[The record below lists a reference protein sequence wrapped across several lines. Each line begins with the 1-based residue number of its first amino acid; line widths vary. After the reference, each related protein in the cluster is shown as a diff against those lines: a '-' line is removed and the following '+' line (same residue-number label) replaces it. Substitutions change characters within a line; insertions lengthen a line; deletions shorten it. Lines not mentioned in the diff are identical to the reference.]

1 MENKVKLDKCNIE
14 KVEKILDI
22 FITTYNR
29 SDKLAKTLDYFAN
42 SPFRTCSITI
52 FNNASTDDTL
62 DMINSKKQLF
72 ADLKV
77 ITHPINI
84 GGDANIIR
92 TVEYCTKEY
101 MWIVHDDD
109 NFDFSDCQDLMQI
122 LCEGKVGLIHV
133 GAHVEPIRNKFSGK
147 LGNIKDFM
155 SCGYPYFKFS
165 SFTPCNIFKYQE
177 IIPFVRAGHENIHNH
192 YAIMPFL
199 ISKFENND
207 LLYITKKQI
216 CKASVGV
223 QSYDDEFLVKSWFG
237 TSFLFKNNQDR
248 RSYFC
253 EQFSSNSSLLH
264 TTLNR
269 FYQSFQC
276 GSLQIFKMFYA
287 YLNIGEKILCV
298 LLCFPYAFAKWT
310 KQLYSKK

>member
-1 MENKVKLDKCNIE
+1 MENKENLEIESVKE
-14 KVEKILDI
+14 VLDI

-29 SDKLAKTLDYFAN
+29 CDKLAKTLDYFAN

-62 DMINSKKQLF
+62 KIISSKKQLF

-92 TVEYCTKEY
+92 TVEYCAKEY

-109 NFDFSDCQDLMQI
+109 NFDFSDCYDLIQV

-133 GAHVEPIRNKFSGK
+133 GAHVEPIRGKFSGK

-165 SFTPCNIFKYQE
+165 SFTPCNIFKYKE
-177 IIPFVRAGHENIHNH
+177 FLPFVRAGHENIHNH

-207 LLYITKKQI
+207 FLYITKKQI
-216 CKASVGV
+216 CLASVGG
-223 QSYDDEFLVKSWFG
+223 QCYNFTFLVKSWYG
-237 TSFLFKNNQDR
+237 TSFLFKKKEDR
-248 RSYFC
+248 RNYFS
-253 EQFSSNSSLLH
+253 EQFSENRSLLLS
-264 TTLNR
+264 TLYR
-269 FYQSFQC
+269 YYLSFENADY
-276 GSLQIFKMFYA
+276 LIFRIFFS
-287 YLNIGEKILCV
+287 YLNFKEKVLFNFLCLPYV
-298 LLCFPYAFAKWT
+298 IYKKIKMLL
-310 KQLYSKK
+310 

>member
-1 MENKVKLDKCNIE
+1 MENKEKLDKCNIE

-29 SDKLAKTLDYFAN
+29 CDKLAKTLDYFAN

-62 DMINSKKQLF
+62 DMINDKKQLF

-109 NFDFSDCQDLMQI
+109 NFDFSDCLDLMQI

-133 GAHVEPIRNKFSGK
+133 GAHVEPIRSKFSGK
-147 LGNIKDFM
+147 LGKIKDFM

-177 IIPFVRAGHENIHNH
+177 ILPFVRAGHENIHNH

-216 CKASVGV
+216 CKASVGG
-223 QSYDDEFLVKSWFG
+223 QCYNFTFLVKSWYG
-237 TSFLFKNNQDR
+237 TSFLFKNKEDR
-248 RSYFC
+248 RNYFS
-253 EQFSSNSSLLH
+253 EQFSEHRPLLLSALYRYYLTFEDGNH
-264 TTLNR
+264 LIFR
-269 FYQSFQC
+269 IFYS
-276 GSLQIFKMFYA
+276 
-287 YLNIGEKILCV
+287 YLNIKEKMLFKFLC
-298 LLCFPYAFAKWT
+298 LPYVI
-310 KQLYSKK
+310 YKKIKMLFKK

>member
-177 IIPFVRAGHENIHNH
+177 FIPFVRAGHENIHNH

-216 CKASVGV
+216 CKASVGG
-223 QSYDDEFLVKSWFG
+223 QCYNFTFLVKSWYG
-237 TSFLFKNNQDR
+237 TSFLFKKKEDR
-248 RSYFC
+248 RNYFS
-253 EQFSSNSSLLH
+253 EQFSEHTPLL
-264 TTLNR
+264 LSALYRYYLSFEDGNNLIFR
-269 FYQSFQC
+269 IFYS
-276 GSLQIFKMFYA
+276 
-287 YLNIGEKILCV
+287 YLNVKEKMLFKFLCLPYV
-298 LLCFPYAFAKWT
+298 IYKKIKMLLKN
-310 KQLYSKK
+310 